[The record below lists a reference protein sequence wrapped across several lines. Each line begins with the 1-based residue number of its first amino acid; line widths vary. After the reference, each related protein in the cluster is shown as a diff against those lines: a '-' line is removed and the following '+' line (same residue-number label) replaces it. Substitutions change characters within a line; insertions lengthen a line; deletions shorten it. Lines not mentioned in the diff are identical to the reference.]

1 MRDTVLEKVRN
12 YTAEH
17 GMLEHGME
25 IIVGVSGG
33 ADSVCLLHLLKR
45 LAPEYELTLRA
56 VHINHGVRRDAA
68 ADEIYVEEL
77 CSSWELPFV
86 RRRVDMEGYA
96 EKMRLSPEE
105 AGRELRYGIFEELRR
120 ERAAQGKNVRIAVAH
135 NANDRAET
143 MLFHMFRGSGLKGL
157 CSIQPVRGAV
167 IRPVLCLTREE
178 IEAYLERQQVTYCSD
193 STNEED
199 HYARNRIRHHVLSYA
214 EREICV
220 GSVQHMN
227 ELAQQLSETENFL
240 AEQTETALSRC
251 RIPGELPSIDLQCF
265 RREPELLRK
274 RILRRLLS
282 EMTTHCRDITKR
294 HIDAMDKLA
303 DADGCKVLML
313 PYGLCVRKE
322 YGRIYLERINPEE
335 KKESEEEFSFRV
347 MDRSVYFSQRME
359 NISENRYTKCFDYDK
374 IITSMLVRTRQPGD
388 YLTIDAALHKKTVK
402 EYMINEKIPK
412 WKRDSIRLLAD
423 GSHVMWI
430 PGYRISQYYKVDEN
444 TRRIVEVRIR
454 GGEDDRKG

>member
-17 GMLEHGME
+17 GMLERGME

-45 LAPEYELTLRA
+45 LAPEYELSMCV
-56 VHINHGVRRDAA
+56 VHINHGVRKDAA
-68 ADEIYVEEL
+68 ADEMYVEEL
-77 CSSWELPFV
+77 CGRWRLPFV
-86 RRRVDMEGYA
+86 SRQVDMEGYA
-96 EKMRLSPEE
+96 GEMRLSPEE

-120 ERAAQGKNVRIAVAH
+120 ERASQGKNVRIAVAH

-157 CSIQPVRGAV
+157 CSILPVRGAV

-178 IEAYLERQQVTYCSD
+178 IEAYLEKQQLTYCSD
-193 STNEED
+193 STNAED

-214 EREICV
+214 EKEICA
-220 GSVQHMN
+220 GTVQHMN
-227 ELAQQLSETENFL
+227 ELAQQLTETESFL
-240 AEQTETALSRC
+240 AEQTAAALSRC
-251 RIPGELPSIDLQCF
+251 RVSGDFPCIDLQSF
-265 RREPELLRK
+265 RQEPELLRK
-274 RILRRLLS
+274 RILRELLE
-282 EMTTHCRDITKR
+282 EMTPHCKDITKR
-294 HIDAMDKLA
+294 HIDAMERLTA
-303 DADGCKVLML
+303 ADGCKVQML

-322 YGRIYLERINPEE
+322 YGRMYLERINPEE
-335 KKESEEEFSFRV
+335 EKETEEEFSFRV
-347 MDRSVYFSQRME
+347 MDRAVYFSQRME

-454 GGEDDRKG
+454 GGEDDREG